1 MIRAAPRGNLAFIG
15 WLGAGFELAFDC
27 KGVFSAIDTTRPA
40 EFEEVGA
47 SVRSI
52 HSKSNRGLG
61 YPQTFF
67 KLLQFPLFFAAEFQ
81 VFPPFVKLGVA

>member
-27 KGVFSAIDTTRPA
+27 KGVFSAIYAACPP
-40 EFEEVGA
+40 EFEEV
-47 SVRSI
+47 
-52 HSKSNRGLG
+52 RGECFLHPLYVETSLG